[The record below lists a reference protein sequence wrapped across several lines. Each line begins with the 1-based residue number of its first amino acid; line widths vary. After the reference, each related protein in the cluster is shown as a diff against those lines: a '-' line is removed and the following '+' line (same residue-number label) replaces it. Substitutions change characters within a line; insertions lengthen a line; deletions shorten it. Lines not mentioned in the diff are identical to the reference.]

1 MSAPSSAVENLPAP
15 VEKVIAR
22 IRTIY
27 SDWNRTTPIEQMRRD
42 WDGLF
47 AVPQITA
54 SIEPASVGG
63 VKAEWVC
70 APAARR
76 EQAVLYL
83 HGGGF
88 KIGSINSH
96 RELMA
101 NISDAAGCCVLG
113 IDYRLAPEQPFPAAL
128 EDVLATYEWLRSE
141 GYQPRDLAFAGDS
154 AGAGLALSAM
164 LALRDTHRPLPAAAV
179 LMSPWTDLTASGL
192 SYQSRADADPIYR
205 RAMILVMARAY
216 LGSDGDARAP
226 LVSPLFGDLGALPPL
241 LIQVGDREIV
251 LSDLVLFAEKAR
263 AAGVEVAL
271 EIWEGMIHVFQQFP
285 AELVEARQALQSAGV
300 FLRGRLGSASQDV

>member
-1 MSAPSSAVENLPAP
+1 MSAPSAAIETLPAP
-15 VEKVIAR
+15 VDKVIAR
-22 IRTIY
+22 IRSIY
-27 SDWNRTTPIEQMRRD
+27 GGWNRTTPTEQMRRD
-42 WDGLF
+42 WDDLF
-47 AVPQITA
+47 AASRITA

-70 APAARR
+70 APATRR

-101 NISDAAGCCVLG
+101 NISDAAGCRVLG
-113 IDYRLAPEQPFPAAL
+113 IDYRLAPEHPFPAAL

-141 GYQPRDLAFAGDS
+141 GYQPRELAFAGDS

-164 LALRDTHRPLPAAAV
+164 LALRDAHRPLPAAAV
-179 LMSPWTDLTASGL
+179 LMSPWTDLTASGP

-205 RAMILVMARAY
+205 RSMILMMAGAY
-216 LGSDGDARAP
+216 LGPDGDARAP
-226 LVSPLFGDLGALPPL
+226 LVSPLFGDLNGLPPM

-251 LSDLVLFAEKAR
+251 LSDSVLLAEKAR
-263 AAGVEVAL
+263 AAGVEVAV

-285 AELVEARQALQSAGV
+285 AELVEARQALQSAGL
-300 FLRGRLGSASQDV
+300 FLRGRLESASQDV